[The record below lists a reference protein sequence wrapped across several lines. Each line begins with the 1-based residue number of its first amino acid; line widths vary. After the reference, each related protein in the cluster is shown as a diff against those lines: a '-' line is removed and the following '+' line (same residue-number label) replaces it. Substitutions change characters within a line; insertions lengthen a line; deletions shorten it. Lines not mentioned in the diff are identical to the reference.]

1 MPLPC
6 VGALSGKGM
15 FQAFELVNDK
25 ESKAPTSPS
34 MKREIEARM
43 RGRHFFV
50 VLPER
55 YLTDL

>member
-1 MPLPC
+1 
-6 VGALSGKGM
+6 M
-15 FQAFELVNDK
+15 FQVFELVNDK

-43 RGRHFFV
+43 RGWHFFV

>member
-1 MPLPC
+1 MLLPC
-6 VGALSGKGM
+6 VGALGGKGM
-15 FQAFELVNDK
+15 FQAFESVNDK

-50 VLPER
+50 VLLER
-55 YLTDL
+55 CLTDL